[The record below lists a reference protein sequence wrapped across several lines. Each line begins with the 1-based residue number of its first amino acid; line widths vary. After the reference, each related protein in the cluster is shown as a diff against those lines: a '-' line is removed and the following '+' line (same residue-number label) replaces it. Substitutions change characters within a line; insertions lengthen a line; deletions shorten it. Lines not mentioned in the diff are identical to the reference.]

1 MGKFGNIAEKI
12 KRLGRR
18 HRLSMEEVDS
28 SSEVWHI
35 FISPMGIA
43 AGLTAFLVIVFA
55 AVLLLLAY
63 TPIANLLPSYSTEA
77 IRSREALMQNIMRI
91 DSLEHIMN
99 DMMAY
104 NENIAILVGGRT
116 PATKTSVASD
126 SLYRSKSI
134 VPPSAEDSL
143 LRAQMTGDSPYG
155 LSNTVKGQ
163 SRERTELLRPV
174 DGIVADRFDIRNE
187 VYGIRLATASMA
199 QVISTAEG
207 TVMFAVWTPDRGHIV
222 QIQHPDGLV
231 SVYSNL
237 QQVLVS
243 QGQVVRGAEVLGYT
257 SDKPSAGTENL
268 FEFQI
273 WSNGKVVDPETY
285 IVF

>member
-1 MGKFGNIAEKI
+1 MGKLGNTADKI

-18 HRLSMEEVDS
+18 HRLSMEDTES
-28 SSEVWHI
+28 STEVWHI

-43 AGLTAFLVIVFA
+43 VGITAFVVLMFA
-55 AVLLLLAY
+55 AILLLMAY
-63 TPIANLLPSYSTEA
+63 TPIANLLPSYRTEA
-77 IRSREALMQNIMRI
+77 MRSRETLMQNIMRV

-116 PATKTSVASD
+116 PAVKTSVASD
-126 SLYRSKSI
+126 SLYRSKDI

-143 LRAQMTGDSPYG
+143 LRAQMTGDSSYG
-155 LSNTVKGQ
+155 LSNTVKTQTGEK
-163 SRERTELLRPV
+163 RELLRPV
-174 DGIVADRFDIRNE
+174 DGIVTDRFDLRNDI
-187 VYGIRLATASMA
+187 YGIRLATASMA

-207 TVMFAVWTPDRGHIV
+207 TVMFSVWTPDRGYVV

-243 QGQVVRGAEVLGYT
+243 QGQVVRGAEVIGYT
-257 SDKPSAGTENL
+257 SDKPSTGTESL

-273 WSNGKVVDPETY
+273 WSNGTVVDPETY